1 MKLTKIS
8 NSASHSKLFPKPF
21 SIRLPI
27 LAVAKISA
35 LYEMYPE
42 QSKTDIIS
50 YLIVNALD
58 EVLEQLPSG
67 QNKLFEQTQRDS
79 FDDSELNDYIA
90 RETNSH
96 SSSVRC
102 IDKGNSLKDQFF
114 RLTKT
119 HLKQLEEETKTI
131 EQRWDR
137 LSEQPQ

>member
-67 QNKLFEQTQRDS
+67 QDKLFEQTQRDS

-90 RETNSH
+90 RGTNSH
-96 SSSVRC
+96 S
-102 IDKGNSLKDQFF
+102 
-114 RLTKT
+114 
-119 HLKQLEEETKTI
+119 
-131 EQRWDR
+131 
-137 LSEQPQ
+137 